1 MPVPIEQLLPF
12 LAGSILITVVPG
24 ADMALIMRQVFV
36 GGTALAQRTI
46 FGNLTGLVVHATALA
61 VGLSALLVASAEA
74 YTVVKLAGAAYLV
87 YLGAQSLL
95 SAWRAGRE
103 PRASSGAGAAGA
115 DGGSAGGTAIP
126 ADGYAAGAAEADTPV
141 AARPGKRVPS
151 MRTAYLQGVIS
162 TVLNPKPA
170 LLFLTFLPQFVDTT
184 QPVLPQIMFL
194 AGVHIVVG
202 LIWLTIYA
210 HLIHRAH
217 RTLTRS
223 DVRGWVE
230 GATGVVLIALGLR
243 VAVEPR

>member
-24 ADMALIMRQVFV
+24 ADMALIMRQVFL
-36 GGTALAQRTI
+36 GGTQLAQRTI

-95 SAWRAGRE
+95 SAWRAQRE
-103 PRASSGAGAAGA
+103 PDAATGVEP
-115 DGGSAGGTAIP
+115 DAGG
-126 ADGYAAGAAEADTPV
+126 AESGG
-141 AARPGKRVPS
+141 RPSNRAPS

-170 LLFLTFLPQFVDTT
+170 LLFLTFLPQFVDTARS
-184 QPVLPQIMFL
+184 VLPQILFL
-194 AGVHIVVG
+194 AAVHIIIG

-217 RTLTRS
+217 RTLTRA
-223 DVRGWVE
+223 DVKRWLE
-230 GATGVVLIALGLR
+230 GATGVVLIGLGLR
-243 VAVEPR
+243 VAVESR

>member
-1 MPVPIEQLLPF
+1 MPVPLEQLLPF

-24 ADMALIMRQVFV
+24 ADMALIMRQVFI

-87 YLGAQSLL
+87 YLGATSLL
-95 SAWRAGRE
+95 SAWRSRRSPE
-103 PRASSGAGAAGA
+103 PAV
-115 DGGSAGGTAIP
+115 D
-126 ADGYAAGAAEADTPV
+126 DV
-141 AARPGKRVPS
+141 AATMAPPPGRRVPS
-151 MRTAYLQGVIS
+151 MRTAYFQGVIS

-170 LLFLTFLPQFVDTT
+170 LLFLTFLPQFVDTAR
-184 QPVLPQIMFL
+184 PVLPQIMFL
-194 AGVHIVVG
+194 AGVHILVG

-210 HLIHRAH
+210 HLLHRAH

-223 DVRGWVE
+223 DVKRWLE

-243 VAVEPR
+243 VATEPR

>member
-1 MPVPIEQLLPF
+1 MPVPIDDLLYF
-12 LAGSILITVVPG
+12 LAGSILVTIVPG
-24 ADMALIMRQVFV
+24 ADMALITRQVFI

-87 YLGAQSLL
+87 YLGVQSLL
-95 SAWRAGRE
+95 SAWRAAQE
-103 PRASSGAGAAGA
+103 ARAGHG
-115 DGGSAGGTAIP
+115 DPTAE
-126 ADGYAAGAAEADTPV
+126 ARAAAGAA
-141 AARPGKRVPS
+141 RRVPS
-151 MRTAYLQGVIS
+151 RRTAYLQGLIS

-170 LLFLTFLPQFVDTT
+170 LLFLSFVPQFVD
-184 QPVLPQIMFL
+184 QSRPVLPQIAFL

-217 RTLTRS
+217 RTLARAE
-223 DVRGWVE
+223 VRLWLE

-243 VAVEPR
+243 VAIERR